1 MEVCFGGSDNA
12 CANANVDDP
21 NLLCNTY
28 STPKALTFPS
38 CLSDRCCVTIQCLN
52 IVGCSGAYAI
62 SYNSTFATT
71 LLDSVLA
78 GIIVGSILIVACCV
92 SGISYCCCCR
102 HKNISSH
109 DTQQVVVQA
118 TQYSPQVYQQQYQG
132 TPQQSYQQGGYQQ
145 GYQGGYQQQQSYQQP
160 YQGYQQQ
167 QQQQQ
172 PYQQQQ
178 QQQGYNLPQQ
188 SQQYTPTSTT
198 HQGVLQQPK
207 QITYQNTTQVY
218 QEPQKTTT
226 AFQKGVPVWERR
238 DD

>member
-1 MEVCFGGSDNA
+1 MAIPWWRTLTLGCGGSR
-12 CANANVDDP
+12 
-21 NLLCNTY
+21 TM
-28 STPKALTFPS
+28 
-38 CLSDRCCVTIQCLN
+38 
-52 IVGCSGAYAI
+52 
-62 SYNSTFATT
+62 SYTSFFDTT

-145 GYQGGYQQQQSYQQP
+145 GGYQGGYQQQQSYQQP

-172 PYQQQQ
+172 PYQPQQ

-188 SQQYTPTSTT
+188 SQQYTPTRTT